1 MCGITGHINFNHNKI
16 LSEDTLKSMIQ
27 KMDHRGPDNSG
38 FFIDDNVQFG
48 MTRLSIIDED
58 TGNQPIISDDGNLIL
73 IMNGEIYN
81 YKSLRLDLEKD
92 GYNFRTKSDTEVLM
106 HLYKKYDC

>member
-1 MCGITGHINFNHNKI
+1 
-16 LSEDTLKSMIQ
+16 
-27 KMDHRGPDNSG
+27 
-38 FFIDDNVQFG
+38 

-92 GYNFRTKSDTEVLM
+92 GYHFRTKSDTEVLM
-106 HLYKKYDC
+106 NLYKKYDYDCIKHVKGMFAFCLYDKSKNLVWIS